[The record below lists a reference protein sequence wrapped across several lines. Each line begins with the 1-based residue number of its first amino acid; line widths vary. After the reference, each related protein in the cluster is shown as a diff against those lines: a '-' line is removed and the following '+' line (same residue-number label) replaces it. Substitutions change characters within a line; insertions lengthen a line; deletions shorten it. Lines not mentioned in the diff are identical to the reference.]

1 MHIETNALLKPYN
14 TFGLA
19 VRCKYFVEIR
29 TLESFKG
36 LIQTTIYRDHPHL
49 ILGGGS
55 NVLFTRDFDGLVIIN
70 RLKGIEIVSE
80 NDNEVVLRVAS
91 GENWHQFVLHCIDNN
106 WCGIENLSLIPGTV
120 GAAPMQN
127 IGAYGVE
134 VKDVISQV
142 HTIDVKT
149 GDEVS
154 FTNEECAFGYRTSIF
169 KTTHKNRF
177 FITSVEFTLSKVPHF
192 NTSYG
197 AIRQKLQEMDVQEL
211 SIKAISDAVI
221 AIRSEKLPNP
231 AEIGN
236 AGSFFKNPT
245 VEKPF
250 FDQLQKQYPGIPHY
264 PQPDGKVKLAAG
276 WLIEQCGWKGK
287 TFDGYGVHK
296 NQALVL
302 VNYSLTAGQP
312 IYELSEKIISD
323 VKNTFGIELERE
335 VNVY

>member
-149 GDEVS
+149 GDEVN

-197 AIRQKLQEMDVQEL
+197 AIRQKLQEMGVQEL

-245 VEKPF
+245 VEKTF

-312 IYELSEKIISD
+312 IYELSEKIIAD
-323 VKNTFGIELERE
+323 VKSTFGIELERE